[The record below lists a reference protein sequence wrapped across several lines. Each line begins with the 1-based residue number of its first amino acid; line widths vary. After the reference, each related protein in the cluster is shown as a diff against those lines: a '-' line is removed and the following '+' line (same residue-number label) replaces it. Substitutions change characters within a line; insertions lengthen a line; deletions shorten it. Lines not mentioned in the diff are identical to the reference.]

1 MRSLGHLVH
10 ASLHPMIEEKKFP
23 QSLFC
28 SSQETEALGSAFQN
42 HGVQVLQRQAS
53 RGIILQGEQIL
64 MMYTQRYDDFS
75 FPGGGI
81 DPGEDPQHGL
91 RRELREE
98 AGAAD
103 IHIIAPFGRVTEFQP
118 TWKKDWDFMHQ
129 TSYWYQCAL
138 NQPLVAN
145 QLEHYEV
152 ANGMAVQWI
161 GVDEAIRHN
170 RAVMAKQPASMGLS
184 IGRETLVLERVAEE
198 LLAAS

>member
-10 ASLHPMIEEKKFP
+10 TSLHPLVEEKRFP
-23 QSLFC
+23 EDLFC
-28 SSQETEALGSAFQN
+28 SSQETDILGNAFKS
-42 HGVQVLQRQAS
+42 HGVQLLQRQAS
-53 RGIILQGEQIL
+53 RGIILKGAQIL
-64 MMYTQRYDDFS
+64 MMYTERYDDFS

-81 DPGEDPQHGL
+81 DAGEDPQCGL

-103 IHIIAPFGRVTEFQP
+103 IRIVAPFGRVTEFQP

-129 TSYWYQCAL
+129 TSYWYHCEL
-138 NQPLVAN
+138 TQPLGAN

-152 ANGMAVQWI
+152 ANGMSVQWV
-161 GVDEAIRHN
+161 GVAEALRHN
-170 RAVMAKQPASMGLS
+170 RAVLSAQPASMGLS

-198 LLAAS
+198 LLS